1 MRKKILSLAATLAS
15 GAALMVAVPAVS
27 ASAATCYATDAYA
40 PTLWLRS
47 GPGFEYSVVGSMYQG
62 ETTAENCQDTYN
74 EGTRWWFVWDGSRWA
89 WANGK
94 YLSQS

>member
-1 MRKKILSLAATLAS
+1 
-15 GAALMVAVPAVS
+15 
-27 ASAATCYATDAYA
+27 
-40 PTLWLRS
+40 
-47 GPGFEYSVVGSMYQG
+47 MYQG
-62 ETTAENCQDTYN
+62 ETTTENCQDTYN